1 MRIFESRNGNS
12 VTLRLRGRLEVNT
25 APYLREA
32 MTGIDNEKENLILDL
47 SELEYISAAG
57 VRELM
62 ICQSKMGQGRMDI
75 IKISKEPLIFILIS
89 WRY

>member
-1 MRIFESRNGNS
+1 MRIFESRNENS

-62 ICQSKMGQGRMDI
+62 ICQSKMG
-75 IKISKEPLIFILIS
+75 
-89 WRY
+89 